1 MGFLKKLSPVPEIL
15 VDLRIYQGYY
25 LPFVTQI
32 ADLLK
37 PRIVGVDKEEQF
49 FQKVTCPLLC
59 ESVLLTMVEV
69 VFTSLQLVQIEQSET
84 IQCKSVKLPLKEK
97 F

>member
-15 VDLRIYQGYY
+15 VDTRIYQGYY
-25 LPFVTQI
+25 LPVVTQM

-49 FQKVTCPLLC
+49 FQKATCPRLC
-59 ESVLLTMVEV
+59 ESKLHTMVKV
-69 VFTSLQLVQIEQSET
+69 VVTSLQLVQIEQSET
-84 IQCKSVKLPLKEK
+84 IQGKTVKFPLKEK